1 MWQWAMKQRLA
12 ASNGISSQDLERLLQ
27 RSVSSRLLS
36 IGADREASDRGPPL
50 PSFFAK
56 TIAPFAAM
64 PDRLLRREEFRS
76 ASALQHAAEHSMK
89 KEELE
94 TILGNGENTPDLGP
108 IEDYLHAVATEPKLP
123 NLAVGMCT
131 ARIEE
136 AAPKL
141 RAVLLRAADGEA
153 LSDDESLLLFR
164 GLHILGGARDR
175 EACQP
180 LLRLLRRPF
189 DEVDALLGDAV
200 IESLANI
207 VTGVFDGDIGALF
220 ALIIDRLIDGFIREA
235 TFGAA
240 TFLAWERRIERDQY
254 REFLVRFYEERP
266 AEDGDQAWA
275 GWLQAIA
282 LLGLRDLVPLVDS
295 AFREERIP
303 EEWLDR
309 PQFDED
315 LAMAEYAPDDIDRF
329 TQIHLG
335 YIEDVLV
342 SLDWVRG
349 TEDVSDEDG
358 EEAPWVD
365 FAYPNEPVRNPWRH
379 VGRNDP
385 CPCGSG
391 KKAKKCCLA
400 NGEPPA

>member
-1 MWQWAMKQRLA
+1 
-12 ASNGISSQDLERLLQ
+12 
-27 RSVSSRLLS
+27 
-36 IGADREASDRGPPL
+36 
-50 PSFFAK
+50 
-56 TIAPFAAM
+56 
-64 PDRLLRREEFRS
+64 
-76 ASALQHAAEHSMK
+76 MK
-89 KEELE
+89 KEGLE
-94 TILGNGENTPDLGP
+94 AILGDGENTPDLGP
-108 IEDYLHAVATEPKLP
+108 IEDHLHAVATEPTLP
-123 NLAVGMCT
+123 DFAVGMCV

-136 AAPKL
+136 SAPSL
-141 RAVLLRAADGEA
+141 RAVLLRAADGEV

-189 DEVDALLGDAV
+189 DEVDELIGDTV

-207 VTGVFDGDIGALF
+207 VTGAFDDDSDALF
-220 ALIIDRLIDGFIREA
+220 ALIMDRSIDGFIREA
-235 TFGAA
+235 LFGAA
-240 TFLAWERRIERDQY
+240 TFLAWERRIQRDRF
-254 REFLVRFYEERP
+254 REFLVRFYKERP

-295 AFREERIP
+295 AFRENRIS
-303 EEWLDR
+303 EEWTDR
-309 PQFDED
+309 AQFDD
-315 LAMAEYAPDDIDRF
+315 DIAVAEYAPDDIDRF
-329 TQIHLG
+329 TQYNLG

-342 SLDWVRG
+342 SLDWTRG
-349 TEDVSDEDG
+349 TEDVFDEDS
-358 EEAPWVD
+358 EEAPWID
-365 FAYPNEPVRNPWRH
+365 FAQPNEPVRNPWRN

-391 KKAKKCCLA
+391 KKFKKCCLA

>member
-1 MWQWAMKQRLA
+1 
-12 ASNGISSQDLERLLQ
+12 
-27 RSVSSRLLS
+27 
-36 IGADREASDRGPPL
+36 
-50 PSFFAK
+50 
-56 TIAPFAAM
+56 
-64 PDRLLRREEFRS
+64 
-76 ASALQHAAEHSMK
+76 MK

-94 TILGNGENTPDLGP
+94 TILGDGEKTPDLGP
-108 IEDYLHAVATEPKLP
+108 IEDYLHAVATKRKLP
-123 NLAVGMCT
+123 DFAVGMCT
-131 ARIEE
+131 LRFEE

-141 RAVLLRAADGEA
+141 RAVLLRAADGKE
-153 LSDDESLLLFR
+153 LSDDEGLLLFR
-164 GLHILGGARDR
+164 GVHILGGARDR

-189 DEVDALLGDAV
+189 DEVNALLGDTV

-207 VTGVFDGDIGALF
+207 VIGVFDDDIDALF
-220 ALIIDRLIDGFIREA
+220 ALIIDRSIDGFIRDA
-235 TFGAA
+235 LFGAG
-240 TFLAWERRIERDQY
+240 TFLAWEGRIQRDRY
-254 REFLVRFYEERP
+254 REFLVRFYEERS

-295 AFREERIP
+295 ARRKDRIP
-303 EEWLDR
+303 EEWIGGAE
-309 PQFDED
+309 FDED
-315 LAMAEYAPDDIDRF
+315 LAESERAPDDIDRF
-329 TQIHLG
+329 TQNNLG

-342 SLDWVRG
+342 SLDWTRG
-349 TEDVSDEDG
+349 GEDVFDEDG
-358 EEAPWVD
+358 EEAPWTD
-365 FAYPNEPVRNPWRH
+365 FAYPKEPVRNPWRH

>member
-1 MWQWAMKQRLA
+1 
-12 ASNGISSQDLERLLQ
+12 
-27 RSVSSRLLS
+27 
-36 IGADREASDRGPPL
+36 
-50 PSFFAK
+50 
-56 TIAPFAAM
+56 
-64 PDRLLRREEFRS
+64 
-76 ASALQHAAEHSMK
+76 MK
-89 KEELE
+89 KQELE
-94 TILGNGENTPDLGP
+94 AILGDGENTPDLGP

-123 NLAVGMCT
+123 DFAVGMCA

-141 RAVLLRAADGEA
+141 RAVLLRAADGKE

-164 GLHILGGARDR
+164 GVHILGGARDR

-180 LLRLLRRPF
+180 LLRLLRRPSQEL
-189 DEVDALLGDAV
+189 DDLLGDAV
-200 IESLANI
+200 TESMAKI
-207 VTGVFDGDIGALF
+207 VTGVFDDDIDALF
-220 ALIIDRLIDGFIREA
+220 ALMIDSSIDEYIREA
-235 TFGAA
+235 LFGAA
-240 TFLAWERRIERDQY
+240 TFLAWERRIERNRL

-275 GWLQAIA
+275 GWLQAIS
-282 LLGLRDLVPLVDS
+282 LLGLRDLVPLVDG
-295 AFREERIP
+295 AFREDRIP
-303 EEWLDR
+303 EEWIDR

-329 TQIHLG
+329 TQNNLG

-342 SLDWVRG
+342 SLDWTRG
-349 TEDVSDEDG
+349 SEDVFDEDG
-358 EEAPWVD
+358 EEAPWSD